1 MNTRLSFIATV
12 PSFATLTL
20 NTVRTFLHL
29 LGVAGW
35 IGGQILM
42 LGLLGVLRSLGPDAP
57 RIAAIRFG
65 WVAWPCFALAVTTGV
80 WSLTEV
86 GLSKPVRRLSR
97 HHARQALPSRDVGS
111 RRRRAHND
119 AITSPTGRQRWD
131 RLPGRSWCPLGR
143 SRTGYLNH

>member
-1 MNTRLSFIATV
+1 MNAHLSFIATI

-57 RIAAIRFG
+57 RMAAIRFG
-65 WVAWPCFALAVTTGV
+65 KVAWPCFALAITTGV
-80 WSLTEV
+80 WGLTEA
-86 GLSKPVRRLSR
+86 GLS
-97 HHARQALPSRDVGS
+97 
-111 RRRRAHND
+111 N
-119 AITSPTGRQRWD
+119 
-131 RLPGRSWCPLGR
+131 RSD
-143 SRTGYLNH
+143 GYLATMLVKLFLVGTSGAAVAVHTTTRSPALRGVSGGIGFL

>member
-1 MNTRLSFIATV
+1 MNTHLSFIATV

-20 NTVRTFLHL
+20 DTVRTFLHL

-65 WVAWPCFALAVTTGV
+65 KVVWPCFALAVTTGV
-80 WSLTEV
+80 WSLTEG
-86 GLSKPVRRLSR
+86 GLS
-97 HHARQALPSRDVGS
+97 
-111 RRRRAHND
+111 N
-119 AITSPTGRQRWD
+119 
-131 RLPGRSWCPLGR
+131 RSD
-143 SRTGYLNH
+143 GYLATMLVKLFLVGTSGAAAAVHSTTRSPALRGVSGGIGFLAALGALLAGAGLVT